1 MKIKIVLL
9 SLLAVSSMRNCHS
22 AKPTAET
29 FSTAT
34 WKYQAFTRGFF
45 ETWELH
51 NRELTVKK
59 GSNPQ
64 AETRKIAIDEANWH
78 ELCALAQKVDWAT
91 LPDMQAPSTK
101 HRYDG
106 AAGATLEVSLS
117 PEGSALHSV
126 TFDHNNAPAPIQPFL
141 QKIESLIP

>member
-1 MKIKIVLL
+1 MKLKILL
-9 SLLAVSSMRNCHS
+9 ISLLVLSSMKNCHS

-29 FSTAT
+29 FSNAT
-34 WKYQAFTRGFF
+34 WKYQAFTRGFY

-64 AETRKIAIDEANWH
+64 AETRKITIEEGTWN
-78 ELCALAQKVDWAT
+78 ELCALAQKVEWST
-91 LPDMQAPSTK
+91 LPDLKAPSAK

-106 AAGATLEVSLS
+106 AAGATLEVSLA
-117 PEGSALHSV
+117 PAGAALQSV
-126 TFDHNNAPAPIQPFL
+126 TFDHKNAPAPIQPFL
-141 QKIESLIP
+141 LKIESLIP